1 MEPWCNVGI
10 VKDATVGIMASPRR
24 LGSAVVRRHP
34 IPVVLF
40 LSLPDLIA
48 RVGRGIF
55 PRTLS
60 ASLGPGNGIPPTR
73 MHTVACPLHGPVIR
87 VRGDRE
93 LRSMNRFTRRAALV
107 GASALPFAAA
117 GPVRAQAKFPDRPIR
132 LIIPWAAG
140 GPADAGFRILAQ
152 SVSKKLG
159 QQVIVDNKAGAS
171 GIMGA
176 IALQEAKPDGYTIS
190 QMHMSVLRQPL
201 LNKQLTYNPINDLTY
216 ILQITGFIMGV
227 VVKADAPWKTLP
239 ELLAYAKANPG
250 KLNWGTLGI
259 GSTQHLAMERVGLAQ
274 GGLSWTHAPYRGTA
288 DTLRALLGGE
298 IDFASESSGWA
309 PMVEAGQLRLLA
321 VFTAQRAKRFPN
333 VPTVKELGI
342 DVVIDSPGGLIG
354 PKGMD
359 PAVVAVLA
367 DAFRAAAQEPEH
379 LKFLE
384 NMDQPLIL
392 LDGPAYKAAMAKTY
406 EEEKELLRR
415 LNLLPA

>member
-1 MEPWCNVGI
+1 M
-10 VKDATVGIMASPRR
+10 S
-24 LGSAVVRRHP
+24 
-34 IPVVLF
+34 
-40 LSLPDLIA
+40 SL
-48 RVGRGIF
+48 
-55 PRTLS
+55 
-60 ASLGPGNGIPPTR
+60 
-73 MHTVACPLHGPVIR
+73 
-87 VRGDRE
+87 
-93 LRSMNRFTRRAALV
+93 TRRGALV
-107 GASALPFAAA
+107 GASALPLAAA
-117 GPVRAQAKFPDRPIR
+117 GAVRAQAKFPDRPIR

-140 GPADAGFRILAQ
+140 GPADAGFRIMAQ

-159 QQVIVDNKAGAS
+159 QQVVVDNKPGAS

-176 IALQEAKPDGYTIS
+176 MALQEAKPDGYTIS

-201 LNKQLTYNPINDLTY
+201 LNKQLTYNPITDLTY
-216 ILQITGFIMGV
+216 ILQITGFVMGV
-227 VVKADAPWKTLP
+227 VVRADAPWKTLP

-250 KLNWGTLGI
+250 KMNWGTLGI
-259 GSTQHLAMERVGLAQ
+259 GSTQHLAMERVGIAQ
-274 GGLSWTHAPYRGTA
+274 GGLNWTHAPYRGTA

-309 PMVEAGQLRLLA
+309 PMVQAGQLRLLA
-321 VFTAQRAKRFPN
+321 VFTAERAKRFPD

-342 DVVIDSPGGLIG
+342 DVVVDSPGGLIG

-392 LDGPAYKAAMAKTY
+392 LDGPAYRAAMAKTY

>member
-1 MEPWCNVGI
+1 
-10 VKDATVGIMASPRR
+10 
-24 LGSAVVRRHP
+24 
-34 IPVVLF
+34 
-40 LSLPDLIA
+40 
-48 RVGRGIF
+48 
-55 PRTLS
+55 
-60 ASLGPGNGIPPTR
+60 
-73 MHTVACPLHGPVIR
+73 MHRC
-87 VRGDRE
+87 
-93 LRSMNRFTRRAALV
+93 TRRAALV
-107 GASALPFAAA
+107 GVASLPFAAA
-117 GPVRAQAKFPDRPIR
+117 GTARAQAKFPDRPIR

-333 VPTVKELGI
+333 VPTVKEMGI

>member
-1 MEPWCNVGI
+1 
-10 VKDATVGIMASPRR
+10 
-24 LGSAVVRRHP
+24 
-34 IPVVLF
+34 
-40 LSLPDLIA
+40 
-48 RVGRGIF
+48 
-55 PRTLS
+55 
-60 ASLGPGNGIPPTR
+60 
-73 MHTVACPLHGPVIR
+73 
-87 VRGDRE
+87 
-93 LRSMNRFTRRAALV
+93 MNRLTRRAALV
-107 GASALPFAAA
+107 GASALPFAGAA
-117 GPVRAQAKFPDRPIR
+117 RAQSRYPDKPIR

-140 GPADAGFRILAQ
+140 GPADAGFRIMAQ
-152 SVSKKLG
+152 SVSRKLG
-159 QQVIVDNKAGAS
+159 QQVVVDNKAGAS

-176 IALQEAKPDGYTIS
+176 MALQEARPDGYTIS

-216 ILQITGFIMGV
+216 ILQITGFVMGV
-227 VVKADAPWKTLP
+227 VVRTDAPWKTLP

-259 GSTQHLAMERVGLAQ
+259 GSTQHLAMERVGIAQ

-309 PMVEAGQLRLLA
+309 PMVQAGQLRLLA
-321 VFTAQRAKRFPN
+321 VFTAERAKRFPD

-384 NMDQPLIL
+384 TMDQPLIL

-406 EEEKELLRR
+406 EDEKELLRR
-415 LNLLPA
+415 LSLLPA

>member
-1 MEPWCNVGI
+1 
-10 VKDATVGIMASPRR
+10 
-24 LGSAVVRRHP
+24 
-34 IPVVLF
+34 
-40 LSLPDLIA
+40 
-48 RVGRGIF
+48 
-55 PRTLS
+55 
-60 ASLGPGNGIPPTR
+60 
-73 MHTVACPLHGPVIR
+73 
-87 VRGDRE
+87 
-93 LRSMNRFTRRAALV
+93 MNRFTRRAALV

-117 GPVRAQAKFPDRPIR
+117 GPVRAQAKFPDRPIQ

-152 SVSKKLG
+152 SVSRKLG

-176 IALQEAKPDGYTIS
+176 MALQEAKPDGYTIS

>member
-1 MEPWCNVGI
+1 
-10 VKDATVGIMASPRR
+10 
-24 LGSAVVRRHP
+24 
-34 IPVVLF
+34 
-40 LSLPDLIA
+40 
-48 RVGRGIF
+48 
-55 PRTLS
+55 
-60 ASLGPGNGIPPTR
+60 
-73 MHTVACPLHGPVIR
+73 
-87 VRGDRE
+87 
-93 LRSMNRFTRRAALV
+93 MNRFTRRAALV

-140 GPADAGFRILAQ
+140 GPADAGFRIMAQ

-216 ILQITGFIMGV
+216 ILQITGFVMGV
-227 VVKADAPWKTLP
+227 VVRADAPWKTLP
-239 ELLAYAKANPG
+239 ELLASAKANPG

-321 VFTAQRAKRFPN
+321 VFTAQRAKRFPT

>member
-1 MEPWCNVGI
+1 M
-10 VKDATVGIMASPRR
+10 PR
-24 LGSAVVRRHP
+24 
-34 IPVVLF
+34 I
-40 LSLPDLIA
+40 
-48 RVGRGIF
+48 
-55 PRTLS
+55 
-60 ASLGPGNGIPPTR
+60 
-73 MHTVACPLHGPVIR
+73 
-87 VRGDRE
+87 
-93 LRSMNRFTRRAALV
+93 TRRAAIA

-117 GPVRAQAKFPDRPIR
+117 TARAQAKYPDRPIR

-152 SVSKKLG
+152 SVSRKLG

-171 GIMGA
+171 GILGA
-176 IALQEAKPDGYTIS
+176 MALQEAKPDGYTIS

-201 LNKQLTYNPINDLTY
+201 LNKQLTYNPITDLTY
-216 ILQITGFIMGV
+216 ILQITGFVMGV

-259 GSTQHLAMERVGLAQ
+259 GSTQHLAMERVGMAQ
-274 GGLSWTHAPYRGTA
+274 GLTWTHAPYRGTA

-298 IDFASESSGWA
+298 IDFASEASGWA
-309 PMVEAGQLRLLA
+309 PMVQAGQLRLLA
-321 VFTAQRAKRFPN
+321 VFTATRAKRFPDI
-333 VPTVKELGI
+333 PTVKELGF
-342 DVVIDSPGGLIG
+342 DVVVDSPGGVIG

-392 LDGPAYKAAMAKTY
+392 LDGPAYKAEMAKTY
-406 EEEKELLRR
+406 EEERELLRR

>member
-1 MEPWCNVGI
+1 
-10 VKDATVGIMASPRR
+10 
-24 LGSAVVRRHP
+24 
-34 IPVVLF
+34 
-40 LSLPDLIA
+40 
-48 RVGRGIF
+48 
-55 PRTLS
+55 
-60 ASLGPGNGIPPTR
+60 
-73 MHTVACPLHGPVIR
+73 
-87 VRGDRE
+87 
-93 LRSMNRFTRRAALV
+93 MNRFTRRAALV

-117 GPVRAQAKFPDRPIR
+117 GAARAQAKFPDRPIR

-159 QQVIVDNKAGAS
+159 QQVVVENKGGAS
-171 GIMGA
+171 GILGA
-176 IALQEAKPDGYTIS
+176 MALQEAKPDGYTIS

-201 LNKQLTYNPINDLTY
+201 LNKQLTYNPVTDLTY
-216 ILQITGFIMGV
+216 ILQITGYVMGV
-227 VVKADAPWKTLP
+227 VVRADARWKTLP

-259 GSTQHLAMERVGLAQ
+259 GSTQHLAMERVGMSQ
-274 GGLSWTHAPYRGTA
+274 ELSWTHAPYRGTA

-298 IDFASESSGWA
+298 IDFASEASGWA
-309 PMVEAGQLRLLA
+309 PMVQAGQMRVLA
-321 VFTAQRAKRFPN
+321 VFTAARAKRFPD

-342 DVVIDSPGGLIG
+342 DVVVDSPGGLIG
-354 PKGMD
+354 PRGMD

-367 DAFRAAAQEPEH
+367 DAFRTAAQEPEH

-392 LDGPAYKAAMAKTY
+392 LDGAAYKAAMAKTY

>member
-1 MEPWCNVGI
+1 M
-10 VKDATVGIMASPRR
+10 S
-24 LGSAVVRRHP
+24 
-34 IPVVLF
+34 
-40 LSLPDLIA
+40 
-48 RVGRGIF
+48 
-55 PRTLS
+55 
-60 ASLGPGNGIPPTR
+60 
-73 MHTVACPLHGPVIR
+73 
-87 VRGDRE
+87 
-93 LRSMNRFTRRAALV
+93 RFTRRAALV

-117 GPVRAQAKFPDRPIR
+117 GAARAQAKFPDRPIR

-176 IALQEAKPDGYTIS
+176 MALQEAKPDGYTIS

-216 ILQITGFIMGV
+216 ILQITGFVMGV

-259 GSTQHLAMERVGLAQ
+259 GSTQHLAMERVGIAQ
-274 GGLSWTHAPYRGTA
+274 GGLTWTHAPYRGTA

-321 VFTAQRAKRFPN
+321 VFTAERAKRFPD

-342 DVVIDSPGGLIG
+342 NVVIDSPGGLIG

>member
-1 MEPWCNVGI
+1 
-10 VKDATVGIMASPRR
+10 
-24 LGSAVVRRHP
+24 
-34 IPVVLF
+34 
-40 LSLPDLIA
+40 
-48 RVGRGIF
+48 
-55 PRTLS
+55 
-60 ASLGPGNGIPPTR
+60 
-73 MHTVACPLHGPVIR
+73 
-87 VRGDRE
+87 
-93 LRSMNRFTRRAALV
+93 MNRFTRRAALV
-107 GASALPFAAA
+107 GVSALPFAAA
-117 GPVRAQAKFPDRPIR
+117 GTARAQAKFPDRPIR

-152 SVSKKLG
+152 SVSRKLG

-216 ILQITGFIMGV
+216 ILQITGFVMGV
-227 VVKADAPWKTLP
+227 VVRADTAWKTLP

-392 LDGPAYKAAMAKTY
+392 LDGPAYKAAMARTY

>member
-1 MEPWCNVGI
+1 
-10 VKDATVGIMASPRR
+10 
-24 LGSAVVRRHP
+24 
-34 IPVVLF
+34 
-40 LSLPDLIA
+40 
-48 RVGRGIF
+48 
-55 PRTLS
+55 
-60 ASLGPGNGIPPTR
+60 
-73 MHTVACPLHGPVIR
+73 
-87 VRGDRE
+87 
-93 LRSMNRFTRRAALV
+93 MNRFTRRAALV

-176 IALQEAKPDGYTIS
+176 MALQEAKPDGYTIS

-201 LNKQLTYNPINDLTY
+201 LNKSLTYHPINDLTY
-216 ILQITGFIMGV
+216 ILQITGFVMGV
-227 VVKADAPWKTLP
+227 VVRADAPWKTLP
-239 ELLAYAKANPG
+239 ELLAYAKTNPG

-259 GSTQHLAMERVGLAQ
+259 GSTQHLAMERVGIAQ

>member
-1 MEPWCNVGI
+1 
-10 VKDATVGIMASPRR
+10 
-24 LGSAVVRRHP
+24 
-34 IPVVLF
+34 
-40 LSLPDLIA
+40 
-48 RVGRGIF
+48 
-55 PRTLS
+55 
-60 ASLGPGNGIPPTR
+60 
-73 MHTVACPLHGPVIR
+73 
-87 VRGDRE
+87 
-93 LRSMNRFTRRAALV
+93 MNRFTRRAALV

-117 GPVRAQAKFPDRPIR
+117 GAARAQAKFPDRAIR

-176 IALQEAKPDGYTIS
+176 MALQEAKPDGYTIS

-201 LNKQLTYNPINDLTY
+201 LNKQLTYNPIDDLTY

-227 VVKADAPWKTLP
+227 VVKTDAPWKTLP

-259 GSTQHLAMERVGLAQ
+259 GSTQHLAMERVGMAQ
-274 GGLSWTHAPYRGTA
+274 GLSWTHAPYRGTA

-298 IDFASESSGWA
+298 IDFASEASGWA
-309 PMVEAGQLRLLA
+309 PMVQAGQLRLLA
-321 VFTAQRAKRFPN
+321 VFTAERAKRFPD
-333 VPTVKELGI
+333 VPTVKELGL
-342 DVVIDSPGGLIG
+342 DVVVDSPGGLIG

-392 LDGPAYKAAMAKTY
+392 LDGPAYKAAMARTY
-406 EEEKELLRR
+406 EEEKELLGR

>member
-1 MEPWCNVGI
+1 
-10 VKDATVGIMASPRR
+10 
-24 LGSAVVRRHP
+24 
-34 IPVVLF
+34 
-40 LSLPDLIA
+40 
-48 RVGRGIF
+48 
-55 PRTLS
+55 
-60 ASLGPGNGIPPTR
+60 
-73 MHTVACPLHGPVIR
+73 
-87 VRGDRE
+87 
-93 LRSMNRFTRRAALV
+93 MNRFTRRAALV

-117 GPVRAQAKFPDRPIR
+117 GAARAQAKFPDRPIR

-176 IALQEAKPDGYTIS
+176 MALQEAKPDGYTIS

-216 ILQITGFIMGV
+216 ILQITGFVMGV
-227 VVKADAPWKTLP
+227 VVRADAPWKTLP

-259 GSTQHLAMERVGLAQ
+259 GSTQHLAMERVGIAQ

>member
-1 MEPWCNVGI
+1 
-10 VKDATVGIMASPRR
+10 
-24 LGSAVVRRHP
+24 
-34 IPVVLF
+34 
-40 LSLPDLIA
+40 
-48 RVGRGIF
+48 
-55 PRTLS
+55 
-60 ASLGPGNGIPPTR
+60 
-73 MHTVACPLHGPVIR
+73 MH
-87 VRGDRE
+87 
-93 LRSMNRFTRRAALV
+93 RFTRRAALV
-107 GASALPFAAA
+107 GVSALPFAAA

-216 ILQITGFIMGV
+216 ILQITGFVMGV
-227 VVKADAPWKTLP
+227 VVRADAPWKSLP

>member
-1 MEPWCNVGI
+1 
-10 VKDATVGIMASPRR
+10 
-24 LGSAVVRRHP
+24 
-34 IPVVLF
+34 
-40 LSLPDLIA
+40 
-48 RVGRGIF
+48 
-55 PRTLS
+55 
-60 ASLGPGNGIPPTR
+60 
-73 MHTVACPLHGPVIR
+73 
-87 VRGDRE
+87 
-93 LRSMNRFTRRAALV
+93 MNRFTRRAALV

-117 GPVRAQAKFPDRPIR
+117 GAAWAQAKFPDRPIR

-159 QQVIVDNKAGAS
+159 QQVIIDNKAGAS

-176 IALQEAKPDGYTIS
+176 MALQEAKPDGYTIS

-201 LNKQLTYNPINDLTY
+201 LNKQLTYNPITDLTY

-259 GSTQHLAMERVGLAQ
+259 GSTQHLAVERVGIAQ

-298 IDFASESSGWA
+298 IDFASEASGWA
-309 PMVEAGQLRLLA
+309 PMVQAGQLRLLA
-321 VFTAQRAKRFPN
+321 VFTAERAKRFPD

-379 LKFLE
+379 VRFLE

>member
-1 MEPWCNVGI
+1 
-10 VKDATVGIMASPRR
+10 
-24 LGSAVVRRHP
+24 
-34 IPVVLF
+34 
-40 LSLPDLIA
+40 
-48 RVGRGIF
+48 
-55 PRTLS
+55 
-60 ASLGPGNGIPPTR
+60 
-73 MHTVACPLHGPVIR
+73 
-87 VRGDRE
+87 
-93 LRSMNRFTRRAALV
+93 MNRLTRRAVLV
-107 GASALPFAAA
+107 GASALPFVGAA
-117 GPVRAQAKFPDRPIR
+117 RAQSKYPDRPIR

-159 QQVIVDNKAGAS
+159 QQVVVDNKGGAS
-171 GIMGA
+171 GILGA
-176 IALQEAKPDGYTIS
+176 MALQEAKPDGYTIS

-201 LNKQLTYNPINDLTY
+201 LNKQLTYDPVTDLTY
-216 ILQITGFIMGV
+216 ILQITGYLMGV
-227 VVKADAPWKTLP
+227 VVRADARWKTLP

-259 GSTQHLAMERVGLAQ
+259 GSTQHLAMERVGMSR
-274 GGLSWTHAPYRGTA
+274 GLSWTHAPYRGTA

-298 IDFASESSGWA
+298 IDFASEASGWA
-309 PMVEAGQLRLLA
+309 PMVQAGQLRVLA
-321 VFTAQRAKRFPN
+321 VFTAERAKRFPD

-342 DVVIDSPGGLIG
+342 DVVVDSPGGLVG

-379 LKFLE
+379 MKFLE

-392 LDGPAYKAAMAKTY
+392 LDGPAYKAAMARTY

>member
-1 MEPWCNVGI
+1 
-10 VKDATVGIMASPRR
+10 
-24 LGSAVVRRHP
+24 
-34 IPVVLF
+34 
-40 LSLPDLIA
+40 
-48 RVGRGIF
+48 
-55 PRTLS
+55 
-60 ASLGPGNGIPPTR
+60 
-73 MHTVACPLHGPVIR
+73 
-87 VRGDRE
+87 
-93 LRSMNRFTRRAALV
+93 MNCFTRRAALV

-117 GPVRAQAKFPDRPIR
+117 GTARAQAKFPDRPIR

-176 IALQEAKPDGYTIS
+176 MALQEAKPDGYTIS

-216 ILQITGFIMGV
+216 ILQITGFVMGV
-227 VVKADAPWKTLP
+227 VVRADAPWKTLP

-259 GSTQHLAMERVGLAQ
+259 GSTQHLAMERVGIAQ
-274 GGLSWTHAPYRGTA
+274 GGLTWTHAPYRGTA

>member
-1 MEPWCNVGI
+1 
-10 VKDATVGIMASPRR
+10 
-24 LGSAVVRRHP
+24 
-34 IPVVLF
+34 
-40 LSLPDLIA
+40 
-48 RVGRGIF
+48 
-55 PRTLS
+55 
-60 ASLGPGNGIPPTR
+60 
-73 MHTVACPLHGPVIR
+73 MH
-87 VRGDRE
+87 
-93 LRSMNRFTRRAALV
+93 RFTRRAALV

>member
-1 MEPWCNVGI
+1 
-10 VKDATVGIMASPRR
+10 
-24 LGSAVVRRHP
+24 
-34 IPVVLF
+34 
-40 LSLPDLIA
+40 
-48 RVGRGIF
+48 
-55 PRTLS
+55 
-60 ASLGPGNGIPPTR
+60 
-73 MHTVACPLHGPVIR
+73 
-87 VRGDRE
+87 
-93 LRSMNRFTRRAALV
+93 MNRFTRRAALV
-107 GASALPFAAA
+107 GASALPLAAA
-117 GPVRAQAKFPDRPIR
+117 GAARAQAKFPDRPIR

-140 GPADAGFRILAQ
+140 GPADAGFRIMAQ

-216 ILQITGFIMGV
+216 ILQITGFVMGV

-333 VPTVKELGI
+333 APTVKELGI

>member
-1 MEPWCNVGI
+1 
-10 VKDATVGIMASPRR
+10 
-24 LGSAVVRRHP
+24 
-34 IPVVLF
+34 
-40 LSLPDLIA
+40 
-48 RVGRGIF
+48 
-55 PRTLS
+55 
-60 ASLGPGNGIPPTR
+60 
-73 MHTVACPLHGPVIR
+73 
-87 VRGDRE
+87 
-93 LRSMNRFTRRAALV
+93 
-107 GASALPFAAA
+107 
-117 GPVRAQAKFPDRPIR
+117 VRAQAKFPDRPIR

-259 GSTQHLAMERVGLAQ
+259 GSTQHLAMERVGIAQ

-321 VFTAQRAKRFPN
+321 VFTAQRAKRFPD